1 MSQTLVSQQP
11 VRVQIGAWINR
22 GWDCLVRDLGVSLL
36 IGLVATVL
44 LGTLAILMGPI
55 AAGLA
60 MSGIR
65 KAQRGKADIQDFF
78 SGFGNFFLPA
88 LFGSILI
95 FIFAVIGLIFLI
107 IPGLVVLSMY
117 MFTFHFMV
125 HRGDDFWRAMEASRK
140 LVSRDY
146 FGFVAFGLLLGGI
159 NILGLMLLGV
169 GVVITLPVT
178 SYALTAA
185 YLDSAAVP
193 IPPPTPA
200 APVRID

>member
-1 MSQTLVSQQP
+1 MSQIAVSQQP
-11 VRVQIGAWINR
+11 IKVQIGAWINR
-22 GWDCLVRDLGVSLL
+22 GWDCLARDLGASLL
-36 IGLVATVL
+36 IGLVAAVL
-44 LGTLAILMGPI
+44 LGTLAIVIGPI

-60 MSGIR
+60 MTGIR
-65 KAQRGKADIQDFF
+65 KAERGKADIQDFF

-95 FIFAVIGLIFLI
+95 FLFALIGLIFII
-107 IPGLVVLSMY
+107 IPGLVILSMY

-125 HRGDDFWRAMEASRK
+125 HRGDDFWQAMEASRK

-146 FGFVAFGLLLGGI
+146 FGFVAFGLLLGAI
-159 NILGLMLLGV
+159 NLLGLMLLGV

-185 YLDSAAVP
+185 YLDSAAVTV
-193 IPPPTPA
+193 PPPA
-200 APVRID
+200 AEPVRID

>member
-11 VRVQIGAWINR
+11 VKVQIGVWINR

-36 IGLVATVL
+36 VGLVATIL
-44 LGTLAILMGPI
+44 LGALPILVGPVY
-55 AAGLA
+55 AGLA
-60 MSGIR
+60 MTGIR
-65 KAQRGKADIQDFF
+65 KAERGKADIQDFF
-78 SGFGNFFLPA
+78 SGFGNFFLQA
-88 LFGSILI
+88 FFSSILI
-95 FIFAVIGLIFLI
+95 CLFAIVGLAFII
-107 IPGLVVLSMY
+107 IPGLVILSMY

-125 HRGDDFWRAMEASRK
+125 HRGDDFWQAMEASRR

-146 FGFVAFGLLLGGI
+146 FGFVAFGLLLGAI
-159 NILGLMLLGV
+159 NLLGLMLLGV

-185 YLDSAAVP
+185 YLDSAAAVP
-193 IPPPTPA
+193 IPPPVA